1 MFVSVRA
8 IAAVAV
14 YVLAYAGSLAVLAR
28 DPAFEAGESVGA
40 LLLFGILFAGV
51 AWLATRGIVPPAMAV
66 RAPGKE
72 MGAVALYLLFFAV
85 VVLGW
90 LFGVVRD
97 AVAGGKAEDLAML
110 AIKLLTMVALPGW
123 LFTRLGYSWRELLS
137 LRPFDRRLWRVLL
150 IMAPLLLALQ
160 LVAGQ
165 GPKRLA
171 SLAQPAWVIAVC
183 APLALVW
190 MTLEAGLTEEFL
202 FRLLLQTRASAWL
215 RSETAGVVT
224 MALLFGVAHAPGIV
238 MRGAHAMEGMSA
250 APGMLTVIA
259 YTIAVVSPVGI
270 MFGVLWARTRSLLLL
285 VLLHGWTDLVPNL
298 APFVTTWAG

>member
-1 MFVSVRA
+1 
-8 IAAVAV
+8 
-14 YVLAYAGSLAVLAR
+14 VLAR

-40 LLLFGILFAGV
+40 LLLFGVLFAGV
-51 AWLATRGIVPPAMAV
+51 AWLATRGIVPPAMPV

-97 AVAGGKAEDLAML
+97 AVTDGKAEELAML

-150 IMAPLLLALQ
+150 VMAPLLLALQ

-171 SLAQPAWVIAVC
+171 ALDQPAWVIAVC

-190 MTLEAGLTEEFL
+190 ITIEAGLTEEFL
-202 FRLLLQTRASAWL
+202 FRLLLQTRAGAWL
-215 RSETAGVVT
+215 KSETAGVVA
-224 MALLFGVAHAPGIV
+224 MGLLFAVAHAPGIV

-250 APGMLTVIA
+250 APGMLTAIA

-270 MFGVLWARTRSLLLL
+270 MFGVLWARTSSLPLL